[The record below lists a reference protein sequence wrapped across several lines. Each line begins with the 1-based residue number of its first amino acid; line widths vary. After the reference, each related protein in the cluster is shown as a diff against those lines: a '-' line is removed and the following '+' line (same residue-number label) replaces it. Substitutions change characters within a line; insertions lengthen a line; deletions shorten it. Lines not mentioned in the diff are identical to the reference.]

1 MPAMRGQS
9 VLPYSLR
16 PMEWDDIDQVA
27 AIEREAFPTLWPP
40 TSYRREIKNR
50 MAEYLVCVR
59 EGEYVA
65 IDPKAR
71 GLARLF
77 RRNRPR
83 APVHRRLIVGFVG
96 LWFMAGE
103 AHIVAIAVREASRR
117 QGLGEL
123 LLIGSVELA
132 MSRGAQVVTLE
143 ARVSNEP
150 AKALYA
156 KYGFEQV
163 GLRRAYYAD
172 NREDAAIMTTPSI
185 ASADYRELFERLRAE
200 FEDRRGASV
209 REHL

>member
-1 MPAMRGQS
+1 
-9 VLPYSLR
+9 
-16 PMEWDDIDQVA
+16 MEWDDIDQVA

-40 TSYRREIKNR
+40 TAYRREIKNH

-65 IDPKAR
+65 VDPGAR
-71 GLARLF
+71 GLARIF
-77 RRNRPR
+77 RRNRRR
-83 APVHRRLIVGFVG
+83 APVHRRLVVGFVG
-96 LWFMAGE
+96 LWFMAGD

-150 AKALYA
+150 AKALYV

-172 NREDAAIMTTPSI
+172 NREDAAIMTTPNI
-185 ASADYRELFERLRAE
+185 ASVDYRELFERLCAE
-200 FEDRRGASV
+200 FEERRGAAV

>member
-1 MPAMRGQS
+1 
-9 VLPYSLR
+9 
-16 PMEWDDIDQVA
+16 MEWDDIDQVA

-65 IDPKAR
+65 ADRGAR
-71 GLARLF
+71 GLARIF
-77 RRNRPR
+77 RRNRRR
-83 APVHRRLIVGFVG
+83 APVYSRLVVGFVG
-96 LWFMAGE
+96 LWFMGGD

-150 AKALYA
+150 AKALYI

-172 NREDAAIMTTPSI
+172 NREDAAIMTTPNI
-185 ASADYRELFERLRAE
+185 GSADYRELFERLRGE
-200 FEDRRGASV
+200 FEERRGAAV